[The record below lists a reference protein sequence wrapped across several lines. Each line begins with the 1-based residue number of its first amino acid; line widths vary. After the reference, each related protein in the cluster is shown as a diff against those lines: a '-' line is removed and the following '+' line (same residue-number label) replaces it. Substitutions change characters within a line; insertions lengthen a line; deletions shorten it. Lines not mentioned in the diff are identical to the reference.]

1 MKKENLNTNYGITW
15 CPGCPNYLI
24 LESVK
29 QALSNFKHEELCMVT
44 DIGCHGKTFD
54 YLNIS
59 GIYGLHGRALPT
71 ALGVTL
77 GNPNLNVLAFMG
89 DGALYSEGIGH
100 FIHAGKF
107 NPNLTL
113 IVHDNQSF
121 SLTTG
126 QATPT
131 SQTGFKTKANYPE
144 LGEFNN
150 PFNPIRI
157 ALASNVS
164 FIARCNARD
173 IKHTAEIIEK
183 AINHRGFSYV
193 EIIQDCIIF
202 NPEMNNKDK
211 MMYKVEDNSDKKIA
225 EKLADEWDY
234 NSKAGKI
241 PLGVL
246 YQEKKSIL
254 TDKWPQ
260 LSKLENKGVG
270 WVKR

>member
-1 MKKENLNTNYGITW
+1 MKTENLSTKYGITW
-15 CPGCPNYLI
+15 CPGCPNYMI

-29 QALSNFKHEELCMVT
+29 QALANFKHEELCMVT

-71 ALGVTL
+71 ALGITL
-77 GNPNLNVLAFMG
+77 G
-89 DGALYSEGIGH
+89 
-100 FIHAGKF
+100 
-107 NPNLTL
+107 
-113 IVHDNQSF
+113 
-121 SLTTG
+121 
-126 QATPT
+126 
-131 SQTGFKTKANYPE
+131 KANYPE